1 MYRLLFEMSYHSHSV
16 WFPPVFDTLQYGAF
30 TYLSRQLLFAMAI
43 AVYFRPPASLT
54 YLALR
59 FSLSFFVRCI
69 SISRCAKC
77 LIF

>member
-1 MYRLLFEMSYHSHSV
+1 MIRHYRLLFGMSYHSHSV
-16 WFPPVFDTLQYGAF
+16 RFLRYFTIWRF
-30 TYLSRQLLFAMAI
+30 TYLHRQLLFAMAI